1 MPTQARG
8 RGAELSRIMS
18 GSAESIPIRPEEPV
32 RLSEK
37 VWRLTCANPG
47 VMTGP
52 GTNTYLLGGGKRW
65 TIVDPGPG
73 GERHLRA
80 MLAAAPGRIERI
92 LVTHTHPDHSPGARA
107 LQSATG
113 AELIGR
119 TSARTRGQDTSF
131 QPGRQPEDGDRLR
144 LGKDMTLRVIHTP
157 GHASNHLCYLL
168 EEERLLFTGDHLIQG
183 STVLIDPPDGD
194 MGAYLASLERL
205 LGEDLR
211 CLAPGHGT
219 LMPQPREAVR
229 TLIRHR
235 LQRESKVLAVL
246 RDSTPSDLASLVAR
260 VYDDV
265 PAERHVLAG
274 RSLLAHLLKLQA
286 DGLARETNGLWSP

>member
-1 MPTQARG
+1 MPVSESPR
-8 RGAELSRIMS
+8 
-18 GSAESIPIRPEEPV
+18 SAPIRPEEPV

-52 GTNTYLLGGGKRW
+52 GTNTYLLGGAGRW
-65 TIVDPGPG
+65 TVIDPGPASA
-73 GERHLRA
+73 RHLRA

-92 LVTHTHPDHSPGARA
+92 LVTHTHPDHSPGALA

-119 TSARTRGQDTSF
+119 TSAHARGQDASF
-131 QPGRQPEDGDRLR
+131 QPARRPADGDRLR
-144 LGKDMTLRVIHTP
+144 LDEDATLRVIDTP

-168 EEERLLFTGDHLIQG
+168 EQERLLFTGDHVIQG

-194 MGAYLASLERL
+194 MSAYLASLERL

-211 CLAPGHGT
+211 RLAPGHGT
-219 LMPQPREAVR
+219 LISHPHDAVR
-229 TLIRHR
+229 ALIRHR
-235 LQRESKVLAVL
+235 RRREAKVLAAL
-246 RDSTPSDLASLVAR
+246 KESAPSDLAGLVIE

-265 PAERHVLAG
+265 AAHRHALAE
-274 RSLLAHLLKLQA
+274 RSLLAHLLKLEA
-286 DGLARETNGLWSP
+286 DGLARHTGGLWSASSPRTAPRPGA